1 MHMICEAGAGRAEN
15 LAYVRITFLHGDNAF
30 FHHLAPTCAYT
41 LAAQSCS
48 HNTKIVDDMALNYI
62 WSGFFLVGFIAA
74 LLQWLFLGDTEI
86 FKKII
91 DGTFDSAKMGV
102 MDIALPLAGVMT
114 LWLGIMN
121 VGEKAGAI
129 GVLAKIISPFFS
141 RIFPEVPKDHPATG
155 HMVMNFSANLL
166 GLDNAATPFGLKA
179 MESLQTLNPDKDTA
193 SNAQIMFLVL
203 HTSGLTLIPLAIMA
217 QRSILGAKDPSDI
230 FIPCM
235 IATYVATVTGLIVV
249 AIKQRINLFDRVV
262 LAWLG
267 GMTSAIAL
275 LIYYFTQYLTKPEI
289 QLVSKVASNLI
300 LFSIIIVFIVGAMRK
315 KVNVYEAFIEGAKG
329 GIQTSLTIIPYLV
342 GMLVAIS
349 VIRNSGVLGFVVSGL
364 EWVFIHL
371 GMTTEFTPALPTAL
385 MKPLSGSGSKA
396 MMIDAMQ
403 TYGVDSFVGRLA
415 CIFQGS
421 ADTTFYIVALYFGS
435 VGIRKTRYAISCG
448 LIADFAG
455 IIAAIFVAYMFFG

>member
-1 MHMICEAGAGRAEN
+1 M
-15 LAYVRITFLHGDNAF
+15 
-30 FHHLAPTCAYT
+30 
-41 LAAQSCS
+41 S
-48 HNTKIVDDMALNYI
+48 LNYI
-62 WSGFFLVGFIAA
+62 WSGFFLVGFAAA
-74 LLQWLFLGDTEI
+74 LAQWLFLGDTEI
-86 FKKII
+86 FKRII
-91 DGTFDSAKMGV
+91 DGTFDSAKAGV

-121 VGEKAGAI
+121 VGEKAGIVDA
-129 GVLAKIISPFFS
+129 LARLIAPFFS
-141 RIFPEVPKDHPATG
+141 RIFPDVPKNHPATG

-179 MESLQTLNPDKDTA
+179 MESLQTLNPNKDEA

-217 QRSILGAKDPSDI
+217 QRSILGARDPSDI

-235 IATYVATVTGLIVV
+235 IATYVATVAGIIGV
-249 AIKQRINLFDRVV
+249 AVRQRIKLLNQVV
-262 LAWLG
+262 LGWLG
-267 GMTSAIAL
+267 GMTAAIAAM
-275 LIYYFTQYLTKPEI
+275 IWYFTQYLSKEEI
-289 QLVSKVASNLI
+289 ELVSKVVSNLVLMLVI
-300 LFSIIIVFIVGAMRK
+300 AAFIIGALRR

-329 GIQTSLTIIPYLV
+329 GIQTSLTVIPYLV

-349 VIRNSGVLGFVVSGL
+349 VIRNAGVFGFVVEAL
-364 EWVFIHL
+364 NWLFAML
-371 GMTTEFTPALPTAL
+371 GVNTDFVPALPTAL

-396 MMIDAMQ
+396 MMIDAMR

-415 CIFQGS
+415 CVFQGS

-435 VGIRKTRYAISCG
+435 VGIKKTRYAISCG

-455 IIAAIFVAYMFFG
+455 VIAAILVAYVFFH

>member
-1 MHMICEAGAGRAEN
+1 
-15 LAYVRITFLHGDNAF
+15 
-30 FHHLAPTCAYT
+30 
-41 LAAQSCS
+41 
-48 HNTKIVDDMALNYI
+48 MALNYI
-62 WSGFFLVGFIAA
+62 WSGFFLVGFAAA

-91 DGTFDSAKMGV
+91 DGTFESARAAV
-102 MDIALPLAGVMT
+102 MDIALPLAGIMT

-121 VGEKAGAI
+121 IGEKAGAV
-129 GVLAKIISPFFS
+129 GWLARVISPFFS
-141 RIFPEVPKDHPATG
+141 RIFPDVPKDHPATG

-179 MESLQTLNPDKDTA
+179 MESLQTLNPNKDTA

-217 QRSILGAKDPSDI
+217 QRAILGAANPADI
-230 FIPCM
+230 FIPCI
-235 IATYVATVTGLIVV
+235 IATYVATVTGIIVV
-249 AIKQRINLFDRVV
+249 SIRQGINLVNRVV
-262 LAWLG
+262 LGWLG
-267 GMTSAIAL
+267 GITAAIVGL
-275 LIYYFTQYLTKPEI
+275 VCYFMLFLTKPEI
-289 QLVSKVASNLI
+289 ELVSKVASNLI
-300 LFSIIIVFIVGAMRK
+300 LFSIIIIFIAGAMRK
-315 KVNVYEAFIEGAKG
+315 GVNVYEAFIEGAKG
-329 GIQTSLTIIPYLV
+329 GITTSLTVIPYLV

-349 VIRNSGVLGFVVSGL
+349 VIRNSGVLGFIVAGL
-364 EWVFIHL
+364 DWVFVNL
-371 GMTTEFTPALPTAL
+371 GMNTDFTPALPTAL

-448 LIADFAG
+448 LLADLAG
-455 IIAAIFVAYMFFG
+455 IVTAILVAYMFFG

>member
-1 MHMICEAGAGRAEN
+1 M
-15 LAYVRITFLHGDNAF
+15 
-30 FHHLAPTCAYT
+30 
-41 LAAQSCS
+41 S
-48 HNTKIVDDMALNYI
+48 LNYI
-62 WSGFFLVGFIAA
+62 WAGFFLVGFAAA
-74 LLQWLFLGDTEI
+74 LAQWIFLGDTEI

-91 DGTFDSAKMGV
+91 DGTFDSARSAV

-121 VGEKAGAI
+121 IGEKAGAI
-129 GVLAKIISPFFS
+129 AWFAKVISPFFS

-179 MESLQTLNPDKDTA
+179 MESLQSLNPNKDTA

-217 QRSILGAKDPSDI
+217 QRAILGARDPSDI
-230 FIPCM
+230 FIPCL
-235 IATYVATVTGLIVV
+235 IATYVATVAGIIAVS
-249 AIKQRINLFDRVV
+249 IRQKINLFDSV
-262 LAWLG
+262 LLSWIG
-267 GMTSAIAL
+267 GITAAILAM
-275 LIYYFTQYLTKPEI
+275 IWYFTNFLTKTEI
-289 QLVSKVASNLI
+289 ETVSKVVSNLI
-300 LFSIIIVFIVGAMRK
+300 LMGVITVFLVGAMRK

-329 GIQTSLTIIPYLV
+329 GIQTSITVIPYLV
-342 GMLVAIS
+342 GMLVAIG
-349 VIRNSGVLGFVVSGL
+349 VFRNAGVFGFIVSGF
-364 EWVFIHL
+364 EWLFSSL
-371 GMTTEFTPALPTAL
+371 GMNTDFVPALPTAL

-403 TYGVDSFVGRLA
+403 TYGPDSFVGRLA

-448 LIADFAG
+448 LIADLAG
-455 IIAAIFVAYMFFG
+455 VITAICVAYVFFG